1 MNETQKTG
9 FAERLKTAADA
20 KKLLLE
26 RMKPK
31 TAVVDPQHAERAA
44 LRASEKA
51 AELAQVREE
60 RAAARAATKQAAADA
75 EAAIA
80 QAIADQEASDLDAKR
95 GQRKERKALTKVEAK
110 AARDAK
116 YAARKARQ

>member
-1 MNETQKTG
+1 MNETQRTG
-9 FAERLKTAADA
+9 YAERLKTAADA

-26 RMKPK
+26 KLKPK
-31 TAVVDPQHAERAA
+31 AASVDPLHAERAA

-51 AELAQVREE
+51 QELVQVREE
-60 RAAARAATKQAAADA
+60 RAAAKAATRLANAEA
-75 EAAIA
+75 EAAVA
-80 QAIADQEASDLDAKR
+80 RAAAEKEAAELDAKR

>member
-26 RMKPK
+26 RLKPK
-31 TAVVDPQHAERAA
+31 VAVVDPLHAERAA

-51 AELAQVREE
+51 AELTQLREA
-60 RAAARAATKQAAADA
+60 RAAAKAATKQANAEA
-75 EAAIA
+75 EAAVA
-80 QAIADQEASDLDAKR
+80 QAQADVEAAELDAKR

>member
-9 FAERLKTAADA
+9 FAERLKSAADA
-20 KKLLLE
+20 KKLLIEKL
-26 RMKPK
+26 KPK
-31 TAVVDPQHAERAA
+31 AAAVDPLHAERAD

-51 AELAQVREE
+51 AELAEVRE
-60 RAAARAATKQAAADA
+60 ARATAKAAVKQANAEAEAAVAQAAADL
-75 EAAIA
+75 
-80 QAIADQEASDLDAKR
+80 EASELDAKR

>member
-31 TAVVDPQHAERAA
+31 AAAIDPLHAERAA

-51 AELAQVREE
+51 QEIAQVREE
-60 RAAARAATKQAAADA
+60 RAAAKAATKQANADA
-75 EAAIA
+75 EAAVA
-80 QAIADQEASDLDAKR
+80 QAQADAEAAELDAKR

>member
-31 TAVVDPQHAERAA
+31 AAAVDPLHAERAEM
-44 LRASEKA
+44 RATEKA
-51 AELAQVREE
+51 QELAQVREE
-60 RAAARAATKQAAADA
+60 RAAAKAATRLANAEAVAAVAQALADA
-75 EAAIA
+75 EAA
-80 QAIADQEASDLDAKR
+80 ELDAKR